1 MSAARADRNLAL
13 RGHLRSGMRL
23 HITESE
29 MRLLAL
35 VAHGSALWSEPTYA
49 NAQGSLWRK
58 GLITRDEQIA
68 TTTAG
73 DHVIGLAHEA
83 GMLAEVLA
91 DELALRRARRAAR

>member
-23 HITESE
+23 HITEPE
-29 MRLLAL
+29 MRFLTL
-35 VAHGSALWSEPTYA
+35 VANGSACWSEQTYA
-49 NAQGSLWRK
+49 NVRSSLWRK
-58 GLITRDEQIA
+58 GLITRDEQII

-83 GMLAEVLA
+83 GIFAEVLA
-91 DELALRRARRAAR
+91 DELAIRRARRAAR